1 MYSITKYYLLD
12 TNAFLGTE
20 TENIEGK
27 IFLKKKIVLM
37 LMQAEAMP
45 YSFAAHGPDA
55 GLWW

>member
-27 IFLKKKIVLM
+27 IFLKKKM
-37 LMQAEAMP
+37 
-45 YSFAAHGPDA
+45 F
-55 GLWW
+55 